1 MLCVV
6 EHGPSE
12 NVGLASFSFACDTGG
27 PRVRPPFGKAIN
39 YIYIYTYLLSLV
51 VFELSL
57 SSLLLYI
64 YMHIYICMYL
74 RLCIRV

>member
-39 YIYIYTYLLSLV
+39 YIYIYICFLSLV
-51 VFELSL
+51 AFLLSL

-64 YMHIYICMYL
+64 HIYIYMCVCM
-74 RLCIRV
+74 

>member
-39 YIYIYTYLLSLV
+39 YIYIHMFFIISSIFIVIIIIIIIYTY
-51 VFELSL
+51 
-57 SSLLLYI
+57 
-64 YMHIYICMYL
+64 IYICVCM
-74 RLCIRV
+74 